1 MSALHM
7 SVKVKVGSSWLHC
20 ASCFTFSLRS
30 IKCSKTRPGS
40 KYLYKVNSVC
50 LILFGGR
57 DGSLAKMFPSEKCT
71 KFFCSKSKLS
81 AARCN
86 IIELRNAKD
95 KQNDP
100 FSKITFFICLHFC
113 NDEQA
118 RDMNRNIINE
128 VILLQF
134 CSWFFF
140 TSITLLHFSGEKVQ
154 STMKAI
160 FPSTNDKSKAQT
172 EVIIRCSLWCHPV

>member
-1 MSALHM
+1 MSDPVWRTRWGL
-7 SVKVKVGSSWLHC
+7 
-20 ASCFTFSLRS
+20 
-30 IKCSKTRPGS
+30 SKDVPVREV
-40 KYLYKVNSVC
+40 YK
-50 LILFGGR
+50 IL
-57 DGSLAKMFPSEKCT
+57 L
-71 KFFCSKSKLS
+71 KSKLS
-81 AARCN
+81 GARCN
-86 IIELRNAKD
+86 IIELRNSKD

-118 RDMNRNIINE
+118 REMNRNIINE

-134 CSWFFF
+134 CSCFFF

-172 EVIIRCSLWCHPV
+172 EVIIRCSL